1 MQDRTDE
8 ERRVHPHLRDLYD
21 DAIARI
27 DHAFHHHHEWAGS
40 SINFLAR
47 RVVHEAYPDLHGN
60 DIEVLAAAIERQHK
74 LLADAE
80 ALIDAAHINS
90 ERAAR

>member
-1 MQDRTDE
+1 MQDKIE
-8 ERRVHPHLRDLYD
+8 GERRVNPHLRGLYD
-21 DAIARI
+21 DVLMRI